1 MNAGLSNLATLK
13 AHLLPGTWQS
23 VTDYDAA
30 IAALGLGMAG
40 LLETF
45 TGRKFER
52 TVGAVEYFDGANAT
66 LQLTRLP
73 LETLTALDIQTEKDG
88 DWTSILTA
96 VKKAGKTGLVYLTG
110 QQAEPGDATIRA
122 TFTGGY
128 WFDTTENNSGS
139 LPSGA
144 TAVPAKLLAAWKLQC
159 GAVWARTDTD
169 AQKAGLASGNLNALN
184 ALINETKLLPVVE
197 QMCFDLRMLAA

>member
-1 MNAGLSNLATLK
+1 MNTGLSNLATLK
-13 AHLLPGTWQS
+13 AHLLPSTWQTT
-23 VTDYDAA
+23 TDFDAA
-30 IAALGLGMAG
+30 IAALGLGMVG

-52 TVGAVEYFDGANAT
+52 TVGAIEYFEGANAT

-73 LETLTALDIQTEKDG
+73 LETLTALDIQTENNG

-128 WFDTTENNSGS
+128 WFDTTENSSGS

-144 TAVPAKLLAAWKLQC
+144 TAVPAKLLMAWKMQC
-159 GAVWARTDTD
+159 GAVWARIDTD
-169 AQKAGLASGNLNALN
+169 AQKAGLASGNLNALS

-197 QMCFDLRMLAA
+197 QMIADLRMMAA